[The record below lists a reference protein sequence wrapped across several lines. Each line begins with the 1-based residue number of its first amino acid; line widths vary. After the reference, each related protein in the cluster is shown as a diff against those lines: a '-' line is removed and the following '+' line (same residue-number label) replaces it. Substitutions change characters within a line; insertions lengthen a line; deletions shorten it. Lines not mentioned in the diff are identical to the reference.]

1 METLRGVFPA
11 VPTEALLRVLEICDQ
26 SVAVAS
32 TWLLE
37 NEWQD
42 LTDAQDEEEEEG
54 DEHVILTSNVTSN
67 VTSATQHAGQP
78 ATGPYFA
85 RRSTAGH
92 QFQEDI
98 ESEDEDE
105 VGDDDEDEEDMY
117 YDSGDEGEFM
127 VERIP
132 PLTKR
137 VKITTNLTEKSGE
150 IKADDFWVAFDGQ
163 VVVKSMI
170 GGVLYVLVIRIMC
183 QFVFFFFFCG
193 PELLNTTLSKLA
205 HRNVV
210 LLTKPAKELDKAT
223 ATTKLESIL
232 VPKDSKIVN
241 GEHLQSCRD
250 ADNRNTL
257 ANLLNGGENV
267 KSPMTTVPVVPAYF
281 FPVKELDLIWRS
293 VMHAHLLKGRFGEK
307 IEFHTAA
314 SGSFSKRDFDELMHI
329 QSSALSSRAASFGF
343 SPLSALKCC
352 LILPCKANEDEIF
365 RVGKNVHA
373 TLKVDGNLYFQ
384 DVVDTSVVDTRR
396 GHFESLNDYEN
407 LTEERFRQFAR
418 YRVKEQEEV
427 NAEPAASGKV
437 GVDPY
442 MPYQQPH
449 TMKYCLEILDSSKWS
464 PCLAD

>member
-170 GGVLYVLVIRIMC
+170 
-183 QFVFFFFFCG
+183 
-193 PELLNTTLSKLA
+193 ELLNTTLSKLA

-267 KSPMTTVPVVPAYF
+267 KSPMTTVPVVPVGQKRKRGTAAKESSRRGFFAYF

>member
-170 GGVLYVLVIRIMC
+170 
-183 QFVFFFFFCG
+183 
-193 PELLNTTLSKLA
+193 ELLNTTLSKLA

-267 KSPMTTVPVVPAYF
+267 KSPMTTVPVVPVGQKRKRGTAAKESSRRGFFAYF

-418 YRVKEQEEV
+418 YRVKEQEEIHQNGAPV
-427 NAEPAASGKV
+427 LLIKV
-437 GVDPY
+437 
-442 MPYQQPH
+442 
-449 TMKYCLEILDSSKWS
+449 
-464 PCLAD
+464 

>member
-85 RRSTAGH
+85 RRSTAGY

-163 VVVKSMI
+163 VVLKSMI
-170 GGVLYVLVIRIMC
+170 
-183 QFVFFFFFCG
+183 
-193 PELLNTTLSKLA
+193 ELLNTTLSKLA

-210 LLTKPAKELDKAT
+210 LLTKPVKELDKAT

-267 KSPMTTVPVVPAYF
+267 KSPMTTVPVVPVGQKRKRGTAAKESSRCGFFAYF

-293 VMHAHLLKGRFGEK
+293 VMHAHLLKGQFGEK

-384 DVVDTSVVDTRR
+384 DVVDTSVVDTCR
-396 GHFESLNDYEN
+396 GHFESPNDDEN

>member
-170 GGVLYVLVIRIMC
+170 
-183 QFVFFFFFCG
+183 
-193 PELLNTTLSKLA
+193 ELLNTTLSKLA

>member
-1 METLRGVFPA
+1 
-11 VPTEALLRVLEICDQ
+11 
-26 SVAVAS
+26 
-32 TWLLE
+32 
-37 NEWQD
+37 
-42 LTDAQDEEEEEG
+42 
-54 DEHVILTSNVTSN
+54 
-67 VTSATQHAGQP
+67 
-78 ATGPYFA
+78 
-85 RRSTAGH
+85 
-92 QFQEDI
+92 
-98 ESEDEDE
+98 
-105 VGDDDEDEEDMY
+105 
-117 YDSGDEGEFM
+117 
-127 VERIP
+127 
-132 PLTKR
+132 
-137 VKITTNLTEKSGE
+137 
-150 IKADDFWVAFDGQ
+150 
-163 VVVKSMI
+163 
-170 GGVLYVLVIRIMC
+170 
-183 QFVFFFFFCG
+183 FFFCG

-210 LLTKPAKELDKAT
+210 LLTKPVKELDK
-223 ATTKLESIL
+223 
-232 VPKDSKIVN
+232 
-241 GEHLQSCRD
+241 
-250 ADNRNTL
+250 
-257 ANLLNGGENV
+257 
-267 KSPMTTVPVVPAYF
+267 AYF

-293 VMHAHLLKGRFGEK
+293 VMHAHLLKGQFGEK

>member
-1 METLRGVFPA
+1 
-11 VPTEALLRVLEICDQ
+11 
-26 SVAVAS
+26 
-32 TWLLE
+32 
-37 NEWQD
+37 
-42 LTDAQDEEEEEG
+42 
-54 DEHVILTSNVTSN
+54 
-67 VTSATQHAGQP
+67 
-78 ATGPYFA
+78 
-85 RRSTAGH
+85 
-92 QFQEDI
+92 
-98 ESEDEDE
+98 
-105 VGDDDEDEEDMY
+105 
-117 YDSGDEGEFM
+117 
-127 VERIP
+127 
-132 PLTKR
+132 
-137 VKITTNLTEKSGE
+137 
-150 IKADDFWVAFDGQ
+150 
-163 VVVKSMI
+163 
-170 GGVLYVLVIRIMC
+170 
-183 QFVFFFFFCG
+183 
-193 PELLNTTLSKLA
+193 
-205 HRNVV
+205 
-210 LLTKPAKELDKAT
+210 
-223 ATTKLESIL
+223 
-232 VPKDSKIVN
+232 
-241 GEHLQSCRD
+241 
-250 ADNRNTL
+250 
-257 ANLLNGGENV
+257 
-267 KSPMTTVPVVPAYF
+267 
-281 FPVKELDLIWRS
+281 
-293 VMHAHLLKGRFGEK
+293 MHAHLLKGQFGEK

-396 GHFESLNDYEN
+396 GHFESPNDDEN

>member
-241 GEHLQSCRD
+241 
-250 ADNRNTL
+250 
-257 ANLLNGGENV
+257 
-267 KSPMTTVPVVPAYF
+267 VPVVPVGQKRKRGTAAKESSRRGFFAYF